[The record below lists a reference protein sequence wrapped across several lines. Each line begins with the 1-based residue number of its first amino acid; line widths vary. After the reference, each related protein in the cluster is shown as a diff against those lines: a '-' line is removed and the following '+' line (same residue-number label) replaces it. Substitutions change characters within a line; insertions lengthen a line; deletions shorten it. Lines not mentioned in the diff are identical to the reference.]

1 MPANKPFITM
11 LGESAEGT
19 VITYD
24 NYAGRERPT
33 GGTFGTS
40 GSASMFVNGNDFAAR
55 NLTIENSFDEASV
68 TVSGKQ
74 AVALNVRGERQRFDN
89 VRFIGN
95 QDTLLTNGG
104 TQYFYQCYI
113 EGDVDFIFGGSR
125 AVFEACTIHSLDRGS
140 SSNNGY
146 ITAASTMITEP
157 YGYLFLNSRL
167 TSNAAAGTVWLGRP
181 WHPSGNPDAIASV
194 VYMNCEMGAH
204 INPIGWTDMSGF
216 FAADA
221 RFYEYNSSG
230 PGTAV
235 TDTRRQLTDEQAKTW
250 KIENVLKGWN
260 PNQA

>member
-1 MPANKPFITM
+1 M
-11 LGESAEGT
+11 
-19 VITYD
+19 
-24 NYAGRERPT
+24 
-33 GGTFGTS
+33 
-40 GSASMFVNGNDFAAR
+40 NGNDIAAR

-157 YGYLFLNSRL
+157 YGYLFLNSKL
-167 TSNAAAGTVWLGRP
+167 TSNAAAALSGWAAHGTERVIRML
-181 WHPSGNPDAIASV
+181 SESV
-194 VYMNCEMGAH
+194 VYMAARWWRVKFDRLERH
-204 INPIGWTDMSGF
+204 VRS
-216 FAADA
+216 FAA
-221 RFYEYNSSG
+221 EWHGCTNNKNKSG
-230 PGTAV
+230 PGAAV
-235 TDTRRQLTDEQAKTW
+235 TDMRRQMTDEQAKTW